1 MVAQKFSNMSEEAYV
16 SKMIDRLNSE
26 SGKSMDDEDAL
37 KLLIDLTDELRRR
50 KVYSSVHKELIFGE
64 VDKRVASTK

>member
-1 MVAQKFSNMSEEAYV
+1 MVAQKFSNTSEEAYV

-26 SGKSMDDEDAL
+26 SGKNMNDEDAL

-50 KVYSSVHKELIFGE
+50 KVYSSVYKELIFDE